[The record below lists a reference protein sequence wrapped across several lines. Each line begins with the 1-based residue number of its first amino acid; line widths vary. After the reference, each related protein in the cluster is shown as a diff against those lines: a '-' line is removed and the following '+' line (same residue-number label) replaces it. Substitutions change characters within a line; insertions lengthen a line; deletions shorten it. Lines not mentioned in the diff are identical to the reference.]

1 MARPA
6 LTIAT
11 DSSAAAVPLQPA
23 RAASPKSL
31 SSSAATAP
39 ATTSVAVVFALCGL
53 PAAIG
58 VVASLCL
65 EAMHV
70 HSAWV
75 TTAFV
80 PLAVGACFGFAAAVA
95 LTHGVPGRLLH
106 PGEWHFYQPM
116 RGGWRFIVLQLLSW
130 LSLTAVIAATG
141 AVLCVYGADALERH
155 GLWTFVAVAG
165 VLAET
170 FMVASVKSFDGAAS
184 PPSSPR
190 RHHRSGHR
198 HHQKAA
204 STATTAAV
212 DAVVPVAAAAAARPS
227 APWSSAAT
235 ARRRRFRPFLHLLLA
250 HDLPWLWSA
259 ARDAAGLVLH
269 ALAALRMLAVVAF
282 LTNTQ
287 SVLVTVIVAPFVL
300 LEWRTAL
307 AVFIVAWSIYGLTYR
322 GRPEKTYVTA
332 GRKRAG
338 TGPQGRR
345 GMKGRAARTKRREN
359 Y

>member
-11 DSSAAAVPLQPA
+11 ESSVPRSLQPA
-23 RAASPKSL
+23 PRTVSP
-31 SSSAATAP
+31 AP
-39 ATTSVAVVFALCGL
+39 ASTSTMSVAVVFALCGL
-53 PAAIG
+53 PAAVG

-141 AVLCVYGADALERH
+141 AVLGVYGADALERH

-190 RHHRSGHR
+190 RPR
-198 HHQKAA
+198 
-204 STATTAAV
+204 
-212 DAVVPVAAAAAARPS
+212 
-227 APWSSAAT
+227 
-235 ARRRRFRPFLHLLLA
+235 A
-250 HDLPWLWSA
+250 H
-259 ARDAAGLVLH
+259 G
-269 ALAALRMLAVVAF
+269 
-282 LTNTQ
+282 
-287 SVLVTVIVAPFVL
+287 
-300 LEWRTAL
+300 
-307 AVFIVAWSIYGLTYR
+307 
-322 GRPEKTYVTA
+322 
-332 GRKRAG
+332 
-338 TGPQGRR
+338 
-345 GMKGRAARTKRREN
+345 
-359 Y
+359 